1 MKRSSFIFGTL
12 LLLTAMAFV
21 TDLIWGSLDISPADV
36 LQALTNGS
44 EMQTTNDYVI
54 RNFRLPKALTALFAG
69 AGISIAGLQMQSL
82 FRNPLADTSILG
94 INSGAGLG
102 VALYI
107 MSFTIIPGLSLYSG
121 TADTWGV
128 ATAACIGSMLV
139 LLLISA
145 VAAWLRD
152 MVSVLIV
159 GVKVG
164 FLASSFISILQF
176 FSDNEMLKGYL
187 IWSFGSVAG
196 TTWRQLSL
204 MIPIVSGGLFLS
216 MLMPKYMN
224 ALNIGEN
231 YARSVGIRG
240 ARANY
245 SDRHHEYHYRNDY
258 GFYRPYCLF
267 GDSRTSLLAHP
278 IQKFGLPHTAPRHH
292 AVRCSADARVR
303 HDHAG
308 TGQRLCIAD
317 QRHHLDDWC
326 SRSNH
331 DDRSQP
337 QKAFNLQL
345 NRR

>member
-1 MKRSSFIFGTL
+1 MKRSSFMFGTL
-12 LLLTAMAFV
+12 LLLTAVTFV
-21 TDLIWGSLDISPADV
+21 ADLIWGSLDISPADV

-159 GVKVG
+159 GVMVG

-231 YARSVGIRG
+231 YARSVGIHVERERIILIGITSIITGTITAFTGPIAFLGIAVPHFSRILFKCSDYRILLPGTMLCG
-240 ARANY
+240 ALLMLVCDMITQVPGKGFVLPINAIT
-245 SDRHHEYHYRNDY
+245 SMIGAPVVIMTIARN
-258 GFYRPYCLF
+258 R
-267 GDSRTSLLAHP
+267 
-278 IQKFGLPHTAPRHH
+278 KK
-292 AVRCSADARVR
+292 
-303 HDHAG
+303 
-308 TGQRLCIAD
+308 RLI
-317 QRHHLDDWC
+317 
-326 SRSNH
+326 
-331 DDRSQP
+331 
-337 QKAFNLQL
+337 FN
-345 NRR
+345 

>member
-1 MKRSSFIFGTL
+1 MKRSSFMFGTL
-12 LLLTAMAFV
+12 LLLTAVTFV
-21 TDLIWGSLDISPADV
+21 ADLIWGSLDISPADV

-159 GVKVG
+159 GVMVG

-231 YARSVGIRG
+231 YARSVGIHVERERIILIGITSIITGTITAFTGPIAFLGIAVPHFSRILFKSSDYRILLPGTMLCG
-240 ARANY
+240 ALLMLVCDMITQVPGKGFVLPINAIT
-245 SDRHHEYHYRNDY
+245 SMIGSPVVIMTIARN
-258 GFYRPYCLF
+258 R
-267 GDSRTSLLAHP
+267 
-278 IQKFGLPHTAPRHH
+278 KK
-292 AVRCSADARVR
+292 
-303 HDHAG
+303 
-308 TGQRLCIAD
+308 RLI
-317 QRHHLDDWC
+317 
-326 SRSNH
+326 
-331 DDRSQP
+331 
-337 QKAFNLQL
+337 FN
-345 NRR
+345 

>member
-1 MKRSSFIFGTL
+1 MTRSSLIFGTL
-12 LLLTAMAFV
+12 FLLTAVAFV
-21 TDLIWGSLDISPADV
+21 ADLIWGSLDISPADV

-44 EMQTTNDYVI
+44 DMQTTNDYVI

-69 AGISIAGLQMQSL
+69 ASISIAGLQMQSL

-107 MSFTIIPGLSLYSG
+107 MSFAIIPGLSLHSG

-159 GVKVG
+159 GVMVG

-204 MIPIVSGGLFLS
+204 MIPIVSGGLLLS

-231 YARSVGIRG
+231 YARSVGIHVERERIILIGITSIITGTITAFTGPIAFLGIAVPHFTRILFKSSDYRILLPGTMLCG
-240 ARANY
+240 ALLMLLCDMITQVPGKGFVLPINAIT
-245 SDRHHEYHYRNDY
+245 SMIGAPVVIMTIARN
-258 GFYRPYCLF
+258 R
-267 GDSRTSLLAHP
+267 
-278 IQKFGLPHTAPRHH
+278 KK
-292 AVRCSADARVR
+292 
-303 HDHAG
+303 
-308 TGQRLCIAD
+308 RLI
-317 QRHHLDDWC
+317 
-326 SRSNH
+326 
-331 DDRSQP
+331 
-337 QKAFNLQL
+337 FN
-345 NRR
+345 

>member
-1 MKRSSFIFGTL
+1 MTRSSLIFGTL
-12 LLLTAMAFV
+12 FLLTAVAFV
-21 TDLIWGSLDISPADV
+21 ADLIWGSLDISPADV

-44 EMQTTNDYVI
+44 DMQTTNDYVI

-107 MSFTIIPGLSLYSG
+107 MSFAIIPGLSLYSG
-121 TADTWGV
+121 SADTWGV

-159 GVKVG
+159 GVMVG

-187 IWSFGSVAG
+187 IWSFGSVTG

-204 MIPIVSGGLFLS
+204 MIPIVSGGLLLS

-231 YARSVGIRG
+231 YARSVGIHVERQRIVLIGITSIITGTITAFTGPIAFLGIAVPHFTRILFKSSDYRILLPGTMLCG
-240 ARANY
+240 ALLMLVCDMITQVPGKGFVLPINAIT
-245 SDRHHEYHYRNDY
+245 SMIGAPVVIMTIARN
-258 GFYRPYCLF
+258 RK
-267 GDSRTSLLAHP
+267 R
-278 IQKFGLPHTAPRHH
+278 
-292 AVRCSADARVR
+292 
-303 HDHAG
+303 
-308 TGQRLCIAD
+308 RLI
-317 QRHHLDDWC
+317 
-326 SRSNH
+326 
-331 DDRSQP
+331 
-337 QKAFNLQL
+337 FN
-345 NRR
+345 

>member
-12 LLLTAMAFV
+12 LLLTAVAFV

-44 EMQTTNDYVI
+44 EKQTTNDYVI

-159 GVKVG
+159 GVMVG

-231 YARSVGIRG
+231 YARSVGIHVERERIILIGITSIITGTITAFTGPIAFLGIAVPHFSRILLKSSDYRILLPGTMLCG
-240 ARANY
+240 ALLMLVCDMITQVPGKGFVLPINAIT
-245 SDRHHEYHYRNDY
+245 SMIGAPVVIMTIARN
-258 GFYRPYCLF
+258 R
-267 GDSRTSLLAHP
+267 
-278 IQKFGLPHTAPRHH
+278 KK
-292 AVRCSADARVR
+292 
-303 HDHAG
+303 
-308 TGQRLCIAD
+308 RLI
-317 QRHHLDDWC
+317 
-326 SRSNH
+326 
-331 DDRSQP
+331 
-337 QKAFNLQL
+337 FN
-345 NRR
+345 